1 MSVMFIEAT
10 PGDRLLKMLKQTEET
25 HKISDNHRIKIV
37 TKAGT
42 KLKHLLERKDPFM
55 SKCSDNDCQPCENS
69 KDTHKVID
77 CRKNMICYEAKCK
90 TCGNEGK
97 LRTYHGETARNLYTR
112 SKEHYSALRN
122 QDEKSF
128 MNKHIVKEHGGKP
141 DEVEFDWKIIGKF
154 KKPLSRQLT
163 EAIRI
168 DKKSKDDNLNSKN
181 EYFRHTVKRISLSNS
196 DSKEECGYC
205 GKKLKILMTYRYMR
219 KTSILSKSV
228 QAAIMSPMDKKVS
241 HII

>member
-1 MSVMFIEAT
+1 
-10 PGDRLLKMLKQTEET
+10 
-25 HKISDNHRIKIV
+25 
-37 TKAGT
+37 
-42 KLKHLLERKDPFM
+42 
-55 SKCSDNDCQPCENS
+55 
-69 KDTHKVID
+69 
-77 CRKNMICYEAKCK
+77 MICYEAKCK

-128 MNKHIVKEHGGKP
+128 MNKLIVKEHGGKP

-205 GKKLKILMTYRYMR
+205 GKKLKNLDDLQIHEKDFHTQQKCPSCSYVSYGQKGLTYHMNDVH
-219 KTSILSKSV
+219 S
-228 QAAIMSPMDKKVS
+228 S
-241 HII
+241 HTQ